1 MRSNLRLL
9 VAATLLILL
18 PGCSSGK
25 AFRPG
30 DTDFPVEVGLAPGQ
44 TISVTNPRDSLVV
57 SAIEDSLF
65 VTFSWA
71 EKDPVLRV
79 NGRQAWPGVPEPPP
93 PPPDSASLVP
103 YLSIPFIRDLAGENP
118 DYERLLAAYNA
129 YNEAKVKLYRDIW
142 RLYASRVPHGPSNEA
157 EQVIADA
164 AAQACCELASESELV
179 ESCEAPRGELTL
191 HMRGTERTT
200 SLFLVPG
207 DQWVDTPPPA
217 PTSVS
222 RALALDV
229 VKAVVI
235 ALRSWNPVH
244 VELGQGRLG
253 VSPKRGGA
261 R

>member
-9 VAATLLILL
+9 VAATLVIFL

-30 DTDFPVEVGLAPGQ
+30 DTDFPVSVGLAPGQ
-44 TISVTNPRDSLVV
+44 TISVTDPRDSLVV
-57 SAIEDSLF
+57 SAIEESLF

-71 EKDPVLRV
+71 EKDPVLRM

-93 PPPDSASLVP
+93 LPPDSASLVP

-118 DYERLLAAYNA
+118 DYERLLAAYQA
-129 YNEAKVKLYRDIW
+129 YWEARERLSRDIW
-142 RLYASRVPHGPSNEA
+142 RLYASRVPHSPSNEA
-157 EQVIADA
+157 ELASANEVAH
-164 AAQACCELASESELV
+164 ACCELASESELV
-179 ESCEAPRGELTL
+179 ESCEAWTDGMDL
-191 HMRGTERTT
+191 HWKGTARTT
-200 SLFLVPG
+200 WLILVPG

-217 PTSVS
+217 ATSVS

-244 VELGQGRLG
+244 IELGQGRFG
-253 VSPKRGGA
+253 VSPKKGDA